1 VNATKEPDW
10 QQLMDGL
17 TAALETLKQCDPHL
31 NADDLERSNLAR
43 YFIRRVILGMTRDM
57 SRRLREKGYQSIP
70 DAALRAMLG
79 GSVWKCLTCRGTTM
93 LDPLIVP
100 PGSGKS
106 AVQRDLLRVLL
117 AICQLGDG
125 YQPDDHFADLGK
137 MVLARRRRDHLRRLR
152 VMETRRDA

>member
-1 VNATKEPDW
+1 
-10 QQLMDGL
+10 
-17 TAALETLKQCDPHL
+17 
-31 NADDLERSNLAR
+31 
-43 YFIRRVILGMTRDM
+43 
-57 SRRLREKGYQSIP
+57 
-70 DAALRAMLG
+70 
-79 GSVWKCLTCRGTTM
+79 M

-106 AVQRDLLRVLL
+106 AAQRDLLRILL

-125 YQPDDHFADLGK
+125 YKPDDHFADLGK